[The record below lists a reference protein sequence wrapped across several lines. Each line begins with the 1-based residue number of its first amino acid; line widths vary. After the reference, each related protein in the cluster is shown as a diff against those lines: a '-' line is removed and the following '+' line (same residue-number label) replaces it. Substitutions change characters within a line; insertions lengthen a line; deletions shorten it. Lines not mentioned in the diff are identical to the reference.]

1 MSEQNSVV
9 QFGQINQMLDN
20 DPEYFKE
27 FCEAA
32 LRSFGT
38 FQRDFKIHM
47 QNRDLENLRKVGHR
61 IKPAAQMLGIHKL
74 VDEYNEAKNLLQSD
88 ADMKKIEVS
97 IQRVDA
103 LCDQILAE
111 FNNKIH

>member
-9 QFGQINQMLDN
+9 QFDQINNILGD

-27 FCEAA
+27 FCKAA
-32 LRSFGT
+32 LESFGS
-38 FQRDFKIHM
+38 FQRDFKTYM
-47 QNRDLENLRKVGHR
+47 RNRDVENLRKVGHR
-61 IKPAAQMLGIHKL
+61 IKPVAQMIGVHQL
-74 VDEYNEAKNLLQSD
+74 VDDYEEAKRLLQSD
-88 ADMKKIEVS
+88 ADMSEIKAS

-103 LCDQILAE
+103 LCDRILAE

>member
-9 QFGQINQMLDN
+9 QFDQINEILDS

-32 LRSFGT
+32 LRSFGS
-38 FQRDFKIHM
+38 FQKDFKVHM
-47 QNRDLENLRKVGHR
+47 QNRDLENIRKVGHR
-61 IKPAAQMLGIHKL
+61 IKPVAQMLGVHQL
-74 VDEYNEAKNLLQSD
+74 VDEYEEAKNLLQSE
-88 ADMKKIEVS
+88 ADMNEIEVL
-97 IQRVDA
+97 IKRVDA